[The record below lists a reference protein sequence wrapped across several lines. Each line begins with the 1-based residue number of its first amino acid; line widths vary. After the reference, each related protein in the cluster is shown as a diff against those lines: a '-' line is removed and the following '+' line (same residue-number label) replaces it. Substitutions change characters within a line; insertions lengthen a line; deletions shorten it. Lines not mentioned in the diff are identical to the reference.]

1 MSDNLTRAGLIAG
14 VRFQQS
20 MGAIVSNPSRRS
32 PYGLQAQTG
41 TLGVRDL
48 KTGDRAFTDAAGV
61 SSNVRDLKT
70 GAYPRDRVASA
81 IQIIGGQNYV
91 R

>member
-1 MSDNLTRAGLIAG
+1 MTRSELIAAA
-14 VRFQQS
+14 RFQQS
-20 MGAIVSNPSRRS
+20 MIEIANDPSRRS

-41 TLGVRDL
+41 TIGKRDA

-61 SSNVRDLKT
+61 SSNVRDLKS
-70 GAYPRDRVASA
+70 GAYPSDRVAAA

>member
-1 MSDNLTRAGLIAG
+1 MTRTERINS

-20 MGAIVSNPSRRS
+20 MIAIVSNPIR
-32 PYGLQAQTG
+32 PLLYGLQAQTG
-41 TLGVRDL
+41 TLGKRDP

-61 SSNVRDLKT
+61 SSNVRDLKS
-70 GAYPRDRVASA
+70 GAYPTDRVAAA
-81 IQIIGGQNYV
+81 IQIGGGQNYV